1 MAVVALTSACTSTS
15 PITVPAPATTTTSL
29 SPRSSLE
36 ALDERA
42 KAAIPSHMA
51 FETLGAGPVNASGL
65 GPEAPVEGDGI
76 GEVCGALLR
85 VGRGTSVARTRTWSG
100 GVNLFERVHVTSELP
115 AKALVSMVREK
126 AQACAPGAEVAVARP
141 DGVEE
146 LFAYCGA
153 NDPGAVP
160 WSCKAAFSRGNAFA
174 FVVVNAESAE
184 SASLQLS
191 AALPIFAEP
200 LVKV

>member
-1 MAVVALTSACTSTS
+1 VAVVALTSACTSTS
-15 PITVPAPATTTTSL
+15 PITAPATTTSL

-42 KAAIPSHMA
+42 KAAIPSPTA
-51 FETLGAGPVNASGL
+51 FEALGPGPVNASGL
-65 GPEAPVEGDGI
+65 GPDAPVEGDGI

-85 VGRGTSVARTRTWSG
+85 VGRGTSAARTRTWSG

-126 AQACAPGAEVAVARP
+126 AQACAPGAEAAVTEP

-146 LFAYCGA
+146 LFAYCAA

-160 WSCKAAFSRGNAFA
+160 WSCKAAFSRGNVFA

-184 SASLQLS
+184 TASLQLG
-191 AALPIFAEP
+191 AALPIFAGP